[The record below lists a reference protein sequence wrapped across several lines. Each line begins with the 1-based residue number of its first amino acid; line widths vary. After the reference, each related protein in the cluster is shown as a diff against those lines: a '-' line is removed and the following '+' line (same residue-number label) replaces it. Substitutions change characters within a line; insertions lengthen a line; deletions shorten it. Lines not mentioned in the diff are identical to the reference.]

1 MKRMKHAVW
10 TMRVALPMAI
20 ASCLVAKSAA
30 AASFTSL
37 NVFGDS
43 LVDSGNLFNLTSSF
57 SPLGVPAIPPS
68 PPYAQNNSNGPL
80 WIDNVGQALGLAP
93 ALSTELS
100 LNPTAPPPTQG
111 INFAFSGALS
121 SDVHNADDDFPAL
134 ADSLPGFLDQID
146 AFTALSATIPADPDA
161 LHVIWVGANDYYEA
175 FADPDSLGD
184 TPSDQLPNAVTDNIL
199 NGLSQLSSLG
209 AKEFL
214 VVNLP
219 PLGEV
224 PFANTLDTLTGQ
236 DISTVLNQLSTA
248 HNDLLAAK
256 LSTISQSQPETN
268 ITALNAN
275 ALFTDILTNPE
286 AFELTNATDACLLN
300 FQPGFQFDGI
310 CENPDE
316 FLFWDDVHP
325 TTAAYQLV
333 SDLALAELEDDAPPT
348 AVPEPATPL
357 TTLLLGGMALGTFK
371 TRRWWQRQD
380 S

>member
-1 MKRMKHAVW
+1 
-10 TMRVALPMAI
+10 
-20 ASCLVAKSAA
+20 
-30 AASFTSL
+30 
-37 NVFGDS
+37 
-43 LVDSGNLFNLTSSF
+43 
-57 SPLGVPAIPPS
+57 
-68 PPYAQNNSNGPL
+68 
-80 WIDNVGQALGLAP
+80 
-93 ALSTELS
+93 
-100 LNPTAPPPTQG
+100 
-111 INFAFSGALS
+111 
-121 SDVHNADDDFPAL
+121 
-134 ADSLPGFLDQID
+134 
-146 AFTALSATIPADPDA
+146 
-161 LHVIWVGANDYYEA
+161 
-175 FADPDSLGD
+175 
-184 TPSDQLPNAVTDNIL
+184 
-199 NGLSQLSSLG
+199 
-209 AKEFL
+209 FL

>member
-1 MKRMKHAVW
+1 MKQAVW
-10 TMRVALPMAI
+10 KMRIALPIAI

-30 AASFTSL
+30 AASFTGL
-37 NVFGDS
+37 NIFGDS
-43 LVDSGNLFNLTSSF
+43 LVDSGNLFNLTSSLA
-57 SPLGVPAIPPS
+57 PLGIPAIPPS

-80 WIDNVGQALGLAP
+80 WIDTVGQALGLSP
-93 ALSTELS
+93 TLSTELS
-100 LNPTAPPPTQG
+100 LNPTAPLPTQG

-121 SDVHNADDDFPAL
+121 SDVHNADDDFPAF

-146 AFTALSATIPADPDA
+146 AFTAFSATTPVDPDA

-175 FADPDSLGD
+175 FADSDSLGD
-184 TPSDQLPNAVTDNIL
+184 TPIDQLPNTVTNNIL
-199 NGLSQLSSLG
+199 NGLSQLNSLG
-209 AKEFL
+209 AEAFL

-224 PFANTLDTLTGQ
+224 PFADTLDTLTEQ
-236 DISTVLNQLSTA
+236 DISTVLNQLSIA
-248 HNDLLAAK
+248 HNELLAVK
-256 LSTISQSQPETN
+256 LSTFSQSQPTTN

-275 ALFTDILTNPE
+275 ALFTDILANPE
-286 AFELTNATDACLLN
+286 PFGLTNVTDACLLN

-348 AVPEPATPL
+348 SVPEPATPL

-371 TRRWWQRQD
+371 TRRWWRR
-380 S
+380 